1 MNRSIHPLIGLA
13 LGIILVMLLVAC
25 STTTPDATATPVG
38 TILSDDF
45 SSPNPDW
52 ALFDVETGAAYIRNK
67 ELHLEDRGKGVAV
80 YSPLLNHTYEDVKI
94 SVETRY
100 VQGSMNNWMGVICR
114 QQDEANYYLLAI
126 STDGYYLIQR
136 VEDGAM
142 TPLSGPTTSN
152 AIHTGKAQNLLEAT
166 CKENTLTLIVNHIR
180 LASRTDATL
189 GAAGQV
195 ALFTDAADPGGT
207 TVAAFDDFT
216 LTQP

>member
-1 MNRSIHPLIGLA
+1 MNYSTHHPIWPILSMVLI
-13 LGIILVMLLVAC
+13 MLLTAC
-25 STTTPDATATPVG
+25 SSVTPDATATPAA

-45 SSPNPDW
+45 SSPHPDW
-52 ALFDVETGAAYIRNK
+52 ALFDVEAGAAYIRNN
-67 ELHLEDRGKGVAV
+67 ELHLEDRGKSIAV
-80 YSPLLNHTYEDVKI
+80 YSPLLKHTYEDIKI

-100 VQGSMNNWMGVICR
+100 VQGAMNNWMGVICR

-126 STDGYYLIQR
+126 STDGYYLIQL
-136 VEDGAM
+136 VEDGTV
-142 TPLSGPTTSN
+142 TPLIGPTPST
-152 AIHTGKAQNLLEAT
+152 AIHTGKAQNLLEVT
-166 CKENTLTLIVNHIR
+166 CKENTLTLVVNHIR

-207 TVAAFDDFT
+207 TVTAFDDFT